1 MILGY
6 GSLFPSGPYV
16 KTDRYQNYQITFQE
30 VIPIK
35 KGDHYYVYDIKLEVM
50 KE

>member
-1 MILGY
+1 MILDY
-6 GSLFPSGPYV
+6 GSLSASEPYV
-16 KTDRYQNYQITFQE
+16 KSDRYQNYQITFQD

-35 KGDHYYVYDIKLEVM
+35 KGDHYYVYDIKLEVV